1 MTGVRYPSP
10 VFLISHFNK
19 LMKIKIGDLVIL
31 VDREHCHLLTIN
43 PHTEQVHLLTL
54 CKFVNDVAISHLIPR
69 DGPGRTYNRA
79 AGRKTAYEQ
88 INPRKI
94 RDHQFFV
101 DLDPKIKAEWE
112 SGDFDRVILV
122 GEPEVLHELK
132 EVLSPHLLQ
141 KVCCEINKNYINTP
155 ISNLEKILKTA

>member
-1 MTGVRYPSP
+1 MTGVRFPSP

-79 AGRKTAYEQ
+79 AGRKTAYE
-88 INPRKI
+88 
-94 RDHQFFV
+94 
-101 DLDPKIKAEWE
+101 
-112 SGDFDRVILV
+112 
-122 GEPEVLHELK
+122 
-132 EVLSPHLLQ
+132 
-141 KVCCEINKNYINTP
+141 
-155 ISNLEKILKTA
+155 

>member
-1 MTGVRYPSP
+1 
-10 VFLISHFNK
+10 
-19 LMKIKIGDLVIL
+19 MKIKIGDLVIL
-31 VDREHCHLLTIN
+31 VDREHC
-43 PHTEQVHLLTL
+43 QLLTL
-54 CKFVNDVAISHLIPR
+54 NQHTQKAHLLILSKFINEVAISHPIPR

-94 RDHQFFV
+94 RDHHFFV
-101 DLDPKIKAEWE
+101 DLDSKIKAEWE
-112 SGDFDRVILV
+112 SGGFDRVILV

-141 KVCCEINKNYINTP
+141 KVCCEINKNYINIP
-155 ISNLEKILKTA
+155 ISNLEKILKTT